1 MFPAGIP
8 LDNLNPSSSGWA
20 TRWKDEY
27 TALTGFMKEQ
37 FNINNYTL
45 GTLQNVNTSTINSV
59 LFYNLPSAQFKQLA
73 EPASDAITN
82 DTILPKQNTVL
93 AVAGINYNCCGPS
106 VREERADRFG
116 DIQFFAD
123 EKFGNGF
130 TINVGAT
137 HNYGGQSLTA
147 YGRRKSWSWSR
158 TYSST

>member
-8 LDNLNPSSSGWA
+8 LDNLNPNDNTIWA
-20 TRWKDEY
+20 TRWNAER
-27 TALTGFMKEQ
+27 TALTEFMKEQ
-37 FNINNYTL
+37 FSIDNYTL
-45 GTLQNVNTSTINSV
+45 GPLQNVNTSTINSV
-59 LFYNLPSAQFKQLA
+59 LFYDLPSSQFKQLFSPSSVAISA
-73 EPASDAITN
+73 EN
-82 DTILPKQNTVL
+82 ILPKKNTVL

-123 EKFGNGF
+123 KKLGNGF

-147 YGRRKSWSWSR
+147 YGQRKSW
-158 TYSST
+158 